1 MQGDFELVI
10 TLPQEVALAS
20 TAEEGSIEEIE
31 EEDTEDGGSQIS
43 CARILGLQSDPS
55 CEIKASDEI

>member
-1 MQGDFELVI
+1 M
-10 TLPQEVALAS
+10 LPQEVALAS

-43 CARILGLQSDPS
+43 CARILGLKSDPS

>member
-1 MQGDFELVI
+1 MVI
-10 TLPQEVALAS
+10 TLPPEVALES
-20 TAEEGSIEEIE
+20 TAEE
-31 EEDTEDGGSQIS
+31 EDTVDGGSQIS